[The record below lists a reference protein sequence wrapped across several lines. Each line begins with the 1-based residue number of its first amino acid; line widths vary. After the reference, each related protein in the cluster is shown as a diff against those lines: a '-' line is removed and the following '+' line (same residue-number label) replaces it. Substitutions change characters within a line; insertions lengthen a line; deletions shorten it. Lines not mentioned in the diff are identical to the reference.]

1 MQNIFYSY
9 SVNVENSLL
18 QIISV
23 IAIIFAIY
31 TIISKN
37 PIKSVLYLI
46 GLFVSISLYLILSG
60 LQFIGF
66 SYLIIYIG
74 AISILFIFILMLI
87 NIRVSELLTDSNNS
101 MFLAILILL
110 FFNISLDNIIP
121 YSFFNAIN
129 GVLYSFIYSI
139 QDYIINLFH
148 NEWETALANISH
160 ISSIGNILYS
170 EFFILFIMLALIL
183 LLAMIGTIIISIN
196 NTSKGDEIFSS
207 LFCNLRLNK
216 LFSNKTLFLALYKL

>member
-148 NEWETALANISH
+148 NE
-160 ISSIGNILYS
+160 
-170 EFFILFIMLALIL
+170 
-183 LLAMIGTIIISIN
+183 
-196 NTSKGDEIFSS
+196 
-207 LFCNLRLNK
+207 
-216 LFSNKTLFLALYKL
+216 